1 MGLEMSKRTF
11 QNFSYLRRD
20 AGKSAKKGI
29 LGKQNSV
36 SKGNKVRKYWVFFG
50 DQRMWCTDRNKELGE
65 GKNRTSKWGRTGKE
79 KGH

>member
-20 AGKSAKKGI
+20 AGKSAKKGV

-36 SKGNKVRKYWVFFG
+36 SKGTEVRKYWVFFG
-50 DQRMWCTDRNKELGE
+50 DQRIKRDRNKELGE
-65 GKNRTSKWGRTGKE
+65 GENRTSKWE
-79 KGH
+79 